1 MEWIPVTELLPDPS
15 TDVLC
20 FVRFGS
26 SIRQTVAGYFPV
38 SQKDDG
44 PCEWLEF
51 AEPEKGLHVTHW
63 MPLPPLPFNAGAEP
77 REASASGNLLC
88 NNEGTYE

>member
-1 MEWIPVTELLPDPS
+1 MEWIPVTKLLPDPS

-63 MPLPPLPFNAGAEP
+63 MPLPPLPFNAEI
-77 REASASGNLLC
+77 SARRCDGLPS
-88 NNEGTYE
+88 